1 MSHEIDQFE
10 LKKISI
16 NLRVVADFRVANNRS
31 DATDFFF
38 FFWRISFSLISHNI
52 I

>member
-10 LKKISI
+10 FKKISI

-38 FFWRISFSLISHNI
+38 FFGV
-52 I
+52 